1 VFDAH
6 PSKVFT
12 YLSDYLIM
20 AAMEGFAALGDP
32 TRRKIVEMLAA
43 HELQAGEIAR
53 RFDMTAPAVSQHL
66 RLLRDAGLV
75 SVRRDAQRRIY
86 ALEPSGLAELDAWL
100 GRFRRFWAT
109 RLDALER
116 ELEQPDPRRNSR

>member
-1 VFDAH
+1 
-6 PSKVFT
+6 
-12 YLSDYLIM
+12 M